1 MEERDD
7 FSAPCRVRRLVV
19 RGARHTKEHVVRQQ
33 LAPLESARTLG
44 EIGDACL
51 SAAASLRELDI
62 FDSADV
68 LCDAAPGAGADADG
82 VPLADIVVTVA
93 EKKRLTSASTG
104 VSTQGGEGSLDASVS
119 LRNLL
124 GRAERFDLNMET
136 GQQKSNTFRLSVLRP
151 RWMGRDAELR
161 AELSKQNVSHL
172 KHSSHIEKIRGGTLG
187 CRLGSP
193 AGPLGSH
200 DVSYALQLRDVCKL
214 PRQSASWPILQQRG
228 PSLKS
233 SLTHTCTYSRLDSP
247 LMPTSGFFGRLV
259 TELAGAPLPIGD
271 AAFTKHTFA
280 ASAYLPLLPS
290 GKLSAGLSLGGGLLL
305 PHGAGES
312 SICDRFF
319 LGGANSLWG
328 FRTRGVGPR
337 EPRHTPT
344 GEVGPKTP
352 RDALGGDVMATATA
366 SVSAALPGKL
376 AEYGVRAHVFGSAGG
391 LQSLARLNAAG
402 SFAPS
407 IRTCAGFG
415 LALPLSIGRVEVN
428 YTHAIRRRPED
439 AVVRNGL
446 QIGVSAGLG

>member
-68 LCDAAPGAGADADG
+68 LCDAAAGAGADADG
-82 VPLADIVVTVA
+82 VPLADVVVTVA

-172 KHSSHIEKIRGGTLG
+172 KHSSHIEKIRGGTVG

-200 DVSYALQLRDVCKL
+200 DVSYAQKLRVRACDTYIRESV
-214 PRQSASWPILQQRG
+214 RA
-228 PSLKS
+228 
-233 SLTHTCTYSRLDSP
+233 CTYMCKCAYLSERVCGARAHLRAFVRAGKEAHA
-247 LMPTSGFFGRLV
+247 SGMR
-259 TELAGAPLPIGD
+259 ACAR
-271 AAFTKHTFA
+271 
-280 ASAYLPLLPS
+280 ASARGCVRKRGNQVPQ
-290 GKLSAGLSLGGGLLL
+290 LS
-305 PHGAGES
+305 E
-312 SICDRFF
+312 
-319 LGGANSLWG
+319 
-328 FRTRGVGPR
+328 
-337 EPRHTPT
+337 
-344 GEVGPKTP
+344 
-352 RDALGGDVMATATA
+352 
-366 SVSAALPGKL
+366 
-376 AEYGVRAHVFGSAGG
+376 
-391 LQSLARLNAAG
+391 
-402 SFAPS
+402 
-407 IRTCAGFG
+407 
-415 LALPLSIGRVEVN
+415 
-428 YTHAIRRRPED
+428 
-439 AVVRNGL
+439 
-446 QIGVSAGLG
+446 